1 MIFPFNVLDTHLTS
15 PSKENQLSFRL
26 LTSVLGQL
34 AVHVHPCTSQ
44 LPLQQEELH
53 LVHVI
58 LLITHSQPQLE
69 LLLRLNGSPFLLCFL
84 HLCFLHP
91 TGLRGPDQSQALLS
105 PTVDEVPTLPVHI
118 HTAPPAGNLC
128 YHHPPSPLH
137 LLTNVHH
144 SSALT
149 GLTTSSNLLPNQL
162 NVADHLLP
170 VQPLPLH
177 PARHD
182 C

>member
-1 MIFPFNVLDTHLTS
+1 VIFPFTVLDTRLTS

-53 LVHVI
+53 LVHLI
-58 LLITHSQPQLE
+58 LLITHSQLE

-84 HLCFLHP
+84 HP
-91 TGLRGPDQSQALLS
+91 TGLQGPDQSQARLN

-149 GLTTSSNLLPNQL
+149 GLTTSSNLLHNQL
-162 NVADHLLP
+162 NVGDHLLP